1 MAANAQTF
9 YNVLVEFT
17 GSLNKTFPENAG
29 ASTAHSMLQMVGQ
42 MEDTHGQMVEMWY
55 QLSQPVLEDVKN
67 KNPGPVAGALDN
79 CPNPIIA
86 NIKTTDILCND
97 DVSTESKE
105 NVWKFLQTLTALSQM
120 VYPSIRDPSKPVPEI
135 PKQENL
141 TAATPPPSPAPQPV
155 VVQPPPQPVQQQAA
169 PAAKPNPGEVIKSI
183 TSAMPEIFKSLNDL
197 MKQGGDDNPLGQM
210 LQQMMNPNQLQSG
223 LAPNIAANMMQQDQ
237 GPAMNQVTA
246 ETGYSADDIMKK
258 LQRLEM
264 YEKARA
270 KRNNKRK

>member
-1 MAANAQTF
+1 MAANPKTF

-17 GSLNKTFPENAG
+17 GSLNKTFPENQG
-29 ASTAHSMLQMVGQ
+29 ANTAHTMLQMVGQ

-55 QLSQPVLEDVKN
+55 NLSLPVLEDVKN
-67 KNPGPVAGALDN
+67 KNPEPVATAIDN

-86 NIKTTDILCND
+86 GINTTGILCNEH
-97 DVSTESKE
+97 VSSETKESM
-105 NVWKFLQTLTALSQM
+105 WKFLQTLTALAQM
-120 VYPSIRDPSKPVPEI
+120 VYPSMQDPSKPVPEI
-135 PKQENL
+135 PVQEV
-141 TAATPPPSPAPQPV
+141 TATPPPSPAPVVQAPV
-155 VVQPPPQPVQQQAA
+155 VQAPVQQARQAP
-169 PAAKPNPGEVIKSI
+169 PAKSNPGEVIKQI

-210 LQQMMNPNQLQSG
+210 MQQMMNPNQLQSG
-223 LAPNIAANMMQQDQ
+223 LAPNIAANMMQQDA
-237 GPAMNQVTA
+237 GPAMNQVSA